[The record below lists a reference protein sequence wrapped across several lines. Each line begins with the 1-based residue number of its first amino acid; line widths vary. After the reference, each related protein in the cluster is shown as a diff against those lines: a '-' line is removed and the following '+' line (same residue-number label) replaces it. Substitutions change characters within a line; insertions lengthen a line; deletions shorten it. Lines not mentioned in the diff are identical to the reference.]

1 MLFKNILEEELKNK
15 IGQNYFCDFD
25 DTKIIGKIDFC
36 ITLKNNE
43 HLEETISLFWAE
55 AKKGKSDIYKSIIQL
70 ILTIG
75 KARTFD
81 KELPPPFIG
90 AFDAEKIAF
99 IPYNEIQEIFYQ
111 NDFNWKVAPS
121 NYKTKEFEFL
131 FKKIRTILEK
141 NSLIFYFHKDEKDL
155 KNFIKLNFIEGKKN
169 LSKIQIDKNNFLTIY
184 LKWLENV
191 KNTIVINWKVAKQIG
206 IIDADFFL
214 ADLLSV
220 ENQTLKEKLYV
231 ILKKNY
237 YELDRIFDGMGMFQS
252 KKAFFKDN
260 QKSHLEFWKKY
271 QRPPKKEYWD
281 YIIKRRDLLVPQD
294 VRERKGSFFTPKIW
308 VEMSQKYISDVFGE
322 DWQDEYFIWDC
333 AAGTGNLLNGLT
345 NKYNIWASTIDQQDV
360 DIMKDR
366 IKNGTNL
373 LESHV
378 FKFDFLNDDFSKL
391 PKSLSDIINNPEKRE
406 KLIIYINPPYAEATS
421 AKTVVGTGENKIGV
435 SKNYKFNKIYKYK
448 IGNAS
453 NEIFALF
460 MSRIYDKIS
469 NSKLAQFSTLKFVQG
484 SNFSKFRDFFLAK
497 YLNGFVVRANSFDNV
512 KGQFPIGFT
521 MWNLREK
528 KKIKKIT
535 CNIIENNGNK
545 IGEKNFYGNLKK
557 NINKWIKKF
566 DNKKGESIGFIGNS
580 GTDFQNNKF
589 LHIRNLKGERH
600 VNYYAFTKE
609 NIIEG
614 AIYLSVRLVIPAI
627 WLNDRDQF
635 LYPKPKWKKDKE
647 FQNDCLAYTLFHN
660 QNKINSNLSIN
671 HWIPFNEQEVNAKD
685 KFESNF
691 MTNYIYGKISKNK
704 NIKKIKLEFSHEAK
718 KLFESGKELW
728 IYYHLQE
735 NCNVNASLYN
745 IKEHFQGRSKNGR
758 MKNKSDDE
766 NYTKLIKKLRN
777 NLNIIAKKIEI
788 KVYEYEFLKK

>member
-1 MLFKNILEEELKNK
+1 MYNRNILEEELKNK

-121 NYKTKEFEFL
+121 NHKTKEFEFL

-155 KNFIKLNFIEGKKN
+155 QNFIKLNFIEGKTKF
-169 LSKIQIDKNNFLTIY
+169 SKIQIDKNNFLTVY

-191 KNTIVINWKVAKQIG
+191 KNTIVINWKVAQQTG

-260 QKSHLEFWKKY
+260 QKTHLEFWKKY

-378 FKFDFLNDDFSKL
+378 FKFDFLNDDLSKL

-406 KLIIYINPPYAEATS
+406 KLIIYINPPYAEGDAR
-421 AKTVVGTGENKIGV
+421 IGRGRKNIQKSKV
-435 SKNYKFNKIYKYK
+435 HDRYKNYLGKASGELFAQFFIRIYKEMQGCL
-448 IGNAS
+448 I
-453 NEIFALF
+453 
-460 MSRIYDKIS
+460 
-469 NSKLAQFSTLKFVQG
+469 AQFSTLKHLQAPNF
-484 SNFSKFRDFFLAK
+484 SNFRNNFEAK
-497 YLNGFVVRANSFDNV
+497 LEKMFIVPAKTFDNV
-512 KGQFPIGFT
+512 KGNFPIGF
-521 MWNLREK
+521 MIWNTSKEKKFKSFNTDIYDDKSNFIGIKKIYSYDNKKLISVLIEK
-528 KKIKKIT
+528 KKNKLT
-535 CNIIENNGNK
+535 NG
-545 IGEKNFYGNLKK
+545 I
-557 NINKWIKKF
+557 
-566 DNKKGESIGFIGNS
+566 SIGHMSSSGN
-580 GTDFQNNKF
+580 DFQNQNALFIENLEKRKKAGG
-589 LHIRNLKGERH
+589 RNTIISSS
-600 VNYYAFTKE
+600 NFI
-609 NIIEG
+609 NIS
-614 AIYLSVRLVIPAI
+614 IYFAVRKCIKST
-627 WLNDRDQF
+627 WLNDREQF
-635 LYPKPKWKKDKE
+635 LYPKAKWKKDKE
-647 FQNDCLAYTLFHN
+647 FQNDCLAFTLFN
-660 QNKINSNLSIN
+660 NNIDIKYGTN
-671 HWIPFNEQEVNAKD
+671 HWIPFTENEVNAKD

-691 MTNYIYGKISKNK
+691 MTNYISGKINKNK
-704 NIKKIKLEFSHEAK
+704 NIKLEFSEEAK

-735 NCNVNASLYN
+735 NCNVNASFYN
-745 IKEHFQGRSKNGR
+745 IKEHFQGRSKSGR

-766 NYTKLIKKLRN
+766 NYTKLIKHLKN